1 MRIKND
7 NRMGL
12 RQLLLI
18 PTLFYLFKIILIFIP
33 LKKLNE
39 MDGVY
44 RILQSYPFVR
54 NVYTNKRSFI
64 LSKLFPMRLH

>member
-7 NRMGL
+7 NKMGSG
-12 RQLLLI
+12 QILLI

-54 NVYTNKRSFI
+54 NVYIRVSNGRAGPGRAMEKC
-64 LSKLFPMRLH
+64 